1 MPRFDTDGRIGCE
14 KLTADRLR
22 ELLNYNPDTGEFSWK
37 VSLSNAAIAGSKPA
51 SSEGKYVFIR
61 IDNKLY
67 PAHRLAWLYMTGR
80 FPCLLVD
87 HKNGIKND
95 NKFSNLREANKS
107 ENGQNQVRARSDNK
121 TGFLGVYP
129 YGSSWRACIRL
140 NGKTIYLGTFDTP
153 EIAHAA
159 YIEEKRRIH
168 PACTI

>member
-14 KLTADRLR
+14 KLTADR
-22 ELLNYNPDTGEFSWK
+22 
-37 VSLSNAAIAGSKPA
+37 
-51 SSEGKYVFIR
+51 
-61 IDNKLY
+61 
-67 PAHRLAWLYMTGR
+67 
-80 FPCLLVD
+80 
-87 HKNGIKND
+87 
-95 NKFSNLREANKS
+95 LREANKS